1 MRISEC
7 LTPGRCG
14 FSDGETKHEAINEL
28 IEWAAE
34 SPDVKDI
41 HELTQAVWRR
51 EGLMSTGI
59 GMGIAV
65 PHVRLASIKK
75 MVMAVAIHRTGLA
88 DYGSMDGQPVHI
100 LVLIAAAGGQ
110 HTEYLQLLAQVVD
123 LLKQQSM
130 REALLRVDSPEEIY
144 QALTSDTER

>member
-14 FSDGETKHEAINEL
+14 FSDGATKHEAINEL

-34 SPDVKDI
+34 SPDVTDI
-41 HELTQAVWRR
+41 HDLTQAVWRR

-65 PHVRLASIKK
+65 PHVRIASVKK
-75 MVMAVAIHRTGLA
+75 MVMAVAIHRVGLS
-88 DYGSMDGQPVHI
+88 DYGSMDGNPVHI

-110 HTEYLQLLAQVVD
+110 HTEYIQLLAQVVD
-123 LLKQQSM
+123 LLKQESV
-130 REALLRVDSPEEIY
+130 RDALIRADSAEEIY
-144 QALTSDTER
+144 QALMSDQER